1 MLPVRRALASCLLMS
16 LLPLA
21 AVMPLAGQAGQS
33 GGVRK
38 VAAPVLHAF
47 ALKHQRASEAIALVH
62 PLLSPRGTV
71 ELQPRGNT
79 LVIRDTQA
87 AIDRILPVLK
97 GFDHPLRPLGIEI
110 FIVRAQRAQTSPRV
124 VVSDLPDGLTERL
137 RQILPYE
144 IFRLQAQA
152 RLETREGEPV
162 TFELGDDFEI
172 SFRVGTVLD
181 DGRIKLND
189 FRIDRRS
196 PRKVGLLHTHLTL
209 WLDQTMSLGL
219 AKSEASREALMVVMT
234 VNGREPARAG
244 AERRR

>member
-1 MLPVRRALASCLLMS
+1 MS

-21 AVMPLAGQAGQS
+21 AVMPLAGQAGRP

-97 GFDHPLRPLGIEI
+97 AFDHPLRPLGMEI
-110 FIVRAQRAQTSPRV
+110 FIVRARRAQTSPRV

-144 IFRLQAQA
+144 IFRLQAQT
-152 RLETREGEPV
+152 RLDTREGESV
-162 TFELGDDFEI
+162 TFELGDDFQI

-219 AKSEASREALMVVMT
+219 AKSEASQEALMVVMT
-234 VNGREPARAG
+234 VNGREPARTAG